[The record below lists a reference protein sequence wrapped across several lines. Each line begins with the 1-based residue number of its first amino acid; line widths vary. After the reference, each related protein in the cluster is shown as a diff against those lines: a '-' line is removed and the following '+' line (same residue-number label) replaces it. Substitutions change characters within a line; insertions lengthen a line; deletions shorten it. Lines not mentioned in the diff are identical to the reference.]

1 MIFGKSNAIIVTNL
15 LINVTE
21 FVIEWFGNVIFNNV
35 ISNYLEVLKM
45 HRIKKLTAI
54 ILSILT
60 LSSVCVFGATT
71 SASASG
77 TGAGLAEYAL
87 NAYYSGWSYVYGGA
101 TPGAVDCSGLIYS
114 YCGGERCGDPQLNTA
129 TETGSVSAGVPRVH
143 GLGLWRPGHVGVYV
157 GDGMEV
163 DARGD
168 EYGVCYE
175 SIYSSYLGWTYW
187 FKLAAVSYVTN
198 GWEKFNGDY
207 YYYEN
212 GQYIVDTSREI
223 DGTTYYFDSKGRSS
237 KTPSDMSSTSSSSS
251 SSNSSSS
258 SSASSKPT
266 SWSNGSSG
274 DEVKKIQNRLAEL
287 GYYTGAVDG
296 NFGDGTE
303 AAYRAFQK
311 AAGLTV
317 DGIAGSDREVLYSDD
332 APYAKSEETT
342 KAEEESAEETTEA
355 SQAAQDGV
363 KEGES
368 SEKVASIQ
376 SKLKEFGYYNGE
388 ETGEFDEA
396 TTEAVKAFQTANGLE
411 ATGVVDDETHYIL
424 FYYDGAVAYTETAE
438 ETEPTEATE
447 EATEATAATV
457 NSEALENGP
466 VQLPET
472 SNVSGYIITN
482 EQNQSYADTASEV
495 AEMTNTVTKK
505 ALSKSAAVIP
515 SATTAEVK
523 KTANIWLWFVLVAVI
538 LGALSVVFFI
548 RDRKTNTRYAR
559 YAAKKKKSLAKAANA
574 SARW

>member
-1 MIFGKSNAIIVTNL
+1 
-15 LINVTE
+15 
-21 FVIEWFGNVIFNNV
+21 
-35 ISNYLEVLKM
+35 M

-212 GQYIVDTSREI
+212 GQYIVDTSRVI

-237 KTPSDMSSTSSSSS
+237 QTPSNMSSTTSGSSSSS
-251 SSNSSSS
+251 FS
-258 SSASSKPT
+258 SSKPT
-266 SWSNGSSG
+266 SWRNGSSG

-287 GYYTGAVDG
+287 GFYTGAIDG
-296 NFGDGTE
+296 YFGDGTE
-303 AAYRAFQK
+303 QAYRAFQK

-332 APYAKSEETT
+332 APYAKNEETT
-342 KAEEESAEETTEA
+342 KADEKEDDAEAETEASETTEGIKA
-355 SQAAQDGV
+355 GDSG
-363 KEGES
+363 
-368 SEKVASIQ
+368 EKVASIQ
-376 SKLKEFGYYNGE
+376 SRLKELGYYDGE
-388 ETGEFDEA
+388 ENGNFDSA
-396 TTEAVKAFQTANGLE
+396 TTSAVKAFQSANGLE
-411 ATGVVDDETHYIL
+411 VTGVVDDETHYML
-424 FYYDGAVAYTETAE
+424 FYYEYAVAYEETVE
-438 ETEPTEATE
+438 ETEATEATE
-447 EATEATAATV
+447 EATLATV
-457 NSEALENGP
+457 NPGNMESGP
-466 VQLPET
+466 VQLPEA
-472 SNVSGYIITN
+472 SSVSGYIIAN
-482 EQNQSYADTASEV
+482 EQNQLYANKASEV
-495 AEMTNTVTKK
+495 VEMTNSVTKR
-505 ALSKSAAVIP
+505 ALSKSADVIP

-523 KTANIWLWFVLVAVI
+523 RTASIWLWFVLVAVI
-538 LGALSVVFFI
+538 LGALSLMFFI

-559 YAAKKKKSLAKAANA
+559 YTAKKKKRLEKSSIS

>member
-1 MIFGKSNAIIVTNL
+1 
-15 LINVTE
+15 
-21 FVIEWFGNVIFNNV
+21 
-35 ISNYLEVLKM
+35 M

-60 LSSVCVFGATT
+60 LSSVCVFGAAV

-87 NAYYSGWSYVYGGA
+87 NAYYSGWSYVYGGS

-143 GLGLWRPGHVGVYV
+143 GLGLWRPGHVGVYIA
-157 GDGMEV
+157 DGMEV

-168 EYGVCYE
+168 AYGVCYE
-175 SIYSSYLGWTYW
+175 SISSYNNWTYW
-187 FKLAAVSYVTN
+187 FKLAAVSYVTD

-212 GQYIVDTSREI
+212 GQYIVDTSRVI

-237 KTPSDMSSTSSSSS
+237 QTPSDTSSTSSGSSS
-251 SSNSSSS
+251 SGSSSGS
-258 SSASSKPT
+258 SSSSKPT

-274 DEVKKIQNRLAEL
+274 DEVKKIQNRLKEL
-287 GYYTGAVDG
+287 GFYTGAVDG

-303 AAYRAFQK
+303 KAYKAFQE

-317 DGIAGSDREVLYSDD
+317 DGIAGSDRDVLYSDD

-342 KAEEESAEETTEA
+342 VAQETEETTETVEET
-355 SQAAQDGV
+355 DGID
-363 KEGES
+363 E
-368 SEKVASIQ
+368 EKIASIQ
-376 SKLKEFGYYNGE
+376 SKLKELGYYNGE
-388 ETGEFDEA
+388 ETGKFDDA
-396 TTEAVKAFQTANGLE
+396 TTEAIKAFQTANGLD
-411 ATGVVDDETHYIL
+411 ATGVVDDETHYML
-424 FYYDGAVAYTETAE
+424 FYYDSAVACTESADATEATET
-438 ETEPTEATE
+438 TE
-447 EATEATAATV
+447 EATEATIATV
-457 NSEALENGP
+457 NPDALESGP
-466 VQLPET
+466 VQLPEA
-472 SNVSGYIITN
+472 SNASGYIITN
-482 EQNQSYADTASEV
+482 EQNQSYTDTASEV
-495 AEMTNTVTKK
+495 AEMTNTVTKR

-523 KTANIWLWFVLVAVI
+523 RTANIWLWFVLVAVI
-538 LGALSVVFFI
+538 LGALSVIFFI

-559 YAAKKKKSLAKAANA
+559 YAAKKKKRLEKASIS